1 MADVVI
7 AITVDGLVDAAA
19 KRWGLTDAERREVR
33 LAMAGTSAAESAAAQ
48 GISAETVR
56 QRRKVIYAKATVESA
71 GKLVARVAGFTMLEV
86 EPVQA
91 AVEPVP

>member
-48 GISAETVR
+48 DISAETVR
-56 QRRKVIYAKATVESA
+56 QRRKVIYAKADVASA
-71 GKLVARVAGFTMLEV
+71 GRLVAAVAGFAMPSV
-86 EPVQA
+86 EPVQRS
-91 AVEPVP
+91 VEPVP

>member
-91 AVEPVP
+91 SVEPVP